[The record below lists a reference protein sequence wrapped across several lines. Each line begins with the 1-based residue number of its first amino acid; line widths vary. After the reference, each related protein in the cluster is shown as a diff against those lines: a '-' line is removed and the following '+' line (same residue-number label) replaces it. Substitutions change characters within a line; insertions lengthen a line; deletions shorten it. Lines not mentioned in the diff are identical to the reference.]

1 MLMCK
6 ICVGGKN
13 LSKSFTWLLFKDN
26 FFRVN
31 FFLSIIF
38 NFLIWAVVAWKFI
51 PLVTPGEPLP
61 LHFNIYFGIDFIG
74 EWYKLLFIPLL
85 GIIFIFTNFI
95 LADIAYL
102 RDKIVSYFLIGASV
116 FAQIILFLAVYMII
130 LINL

>member
-1 MLMCK
+1 MKFLGE
-6 ICVGGKN
+6 IKN
-13 LSKSFTWLLFKDN
+13 LSQSFTWLMFKDN

-31 FFLSIIF
+31 FFLSIFF
-38 NFLIWAVVAWKFI
+38 NFLIWIVIAWKFI

-102 RDKIVSYFLIGASV
+102 RDKIVSYFLLGASV

>member
-1 MLMCK
+1 MK
-6 ICVGGKN
+6 FFGEIKN
-13 LSKSFTWLLFKDN
+13 LSQSFTWLMFKDN

-38 NFLIWAVVAWKFI
+38 NFLIWVVIAWKFI

>member
-1 MLMCK
+1 M
-6 ICVGGKN
+6 
-13 LSKSFTWLLFKDN
+13 FKDN

-38 NFLIWAVVAWKFI
+38 NFLIWVVIAWKFI

-102 RDKIVSYFLIGASV
+102 RDKIVSYFLLGASV

>member
-1 MLMCK
+1 MS
-6 ICVGGKN
+6 VGSEIKN

>member
-1 MLMCK
+1 MIFRSEVKGLFR
-6 ICVGGKN
+6 N
-13 LSKSFTWLLFKDN
+13 FTWLIFKDN
-26 FFRVN
+26 FFRAT
-31 FFLSIIF
+31 FFLSIVF
-38 NFLIWAVVAWKFI
+38 NFFIWIIIAWKFI

-85 GIIFIFTNFI
+85 GMIFIFTNFI
-95 LADIAYL
+95 LANIAYL
-102 RDKIVSYFLIGASV
+102 RDKIVSYFLLGASV

>member
-1 MLMCK
+1 MK
-6 ICVGGKN
+6 FFGEIKN
-13 LSKSFTWLLFKDN
+13 LSQSFTWLMFKDN

-38 NFLIWAVVAWKFI
+38 NFLIWVVIAWKFI

-102 RDKIVSYFLIGASV
+102 RDKIVSYFLLGASV